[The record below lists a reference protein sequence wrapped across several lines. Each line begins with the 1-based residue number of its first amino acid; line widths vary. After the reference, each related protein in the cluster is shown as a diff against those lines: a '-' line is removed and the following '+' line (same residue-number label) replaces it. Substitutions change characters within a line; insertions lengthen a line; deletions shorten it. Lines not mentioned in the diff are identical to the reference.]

1 MRLCFLGTGSGTPT
15 RKRNVSGLALRF
27 EDGREWILDCG
38 EGTQQRMLDSS
49 VRPGRIERIF
59 VTHLHGDHCFGL
71 PGLLAS
77 LAVHGRID
85 PVEVIGPTGIARLA
99 RTALSVT
106 RMGLPYQLSFS
117 EFTLA
122 EGEVAELGERGEW
135 TISVLPLP
143 HRVPSHAYLLQEAPR
158 RGRLDPARA
167 AALGLRSGPDL
178 GRLAGGETIALAD
191 GRQIGPEQ
199 VLGPPR
205 PGRLLALCG
214 DTSDASVLLGRAEG
228 CDLLLHECTYAHDRL
243 AKARRWGHS
252 TAQQVG
258 ELAAR
263 LAPRRLVLTHFSS
276 RYDEGPPGA
285 DIAALRAEA
294 AAACPGV
301 EVVAAEDLLE
311 LELPQRG

>member
-27 EDGREWILDCG
+27 EDGREWVLDCG

-49 VRPGRIERIF
+49 VRPGRIERIL

-77 LAVHGRID
+77 LAVHGRLD

-106 RMGLPYQLSFS
+106 RMGLPYQLDFS

-122 EGEVAELGERGEW
+122 EGDSAELGARGDW
-135 TISVLPLP
+135 QITVLPLP
-143 HRVPSHAYLLQEAPR
+143 HRVSSHAFLLRESPR
-158 RGRLDPARA
+158 RGRLDRERA
-167 AALGLRSGPDL
+167 ASLGLRHGPDL
-178 GRLAGGETIALAD
+178 GRLAAGETVVLPD
-191 GRQIGPEQ
+191 GRSIHPEQ
-199 VLGPPR
+199 VLGPVR
-205 PGRLLALCG
+205 PGRMLALCG
-214 DTSDASVLLGRAEG
+214 DTSDASVLCGQAEG
-228 CDLLLHECTYAHDRL
+228 CDLLVHECTYAHDRL
-243 AKARRWGHS
+243 AKAQRWGHS
-252 TAQQVG
+252 TARQVG

-263 LAPRRLVLTHFSS
+263 LRSRRVVLTHFSS

-285 DIAALRAEA
+285 DIAALRDEA

-301 EVVAAEDLLE
+301 EVIAAEDLLE
-311 LELPQRG
+311 LELPLRG